1 MTRELRTKQVWLI
14 RSCETDWEL
23 QQRIRGRT
31 DLPIAPTGRERL
43 QASLD
48 ASIELDLIR
57 HATDEASLETA
68 RLLAKGLGVRR
79 RRLTTFLPPDLGVF
93 EGLTMEQASE
103 RFPSRARVWA
113 ENPIGLLPPE
123 GEPLNEV
130 LLRTARSLHRL
141 LLRGRTAR
149 LGIVAHPV
157 VIGCLRVLINRADSG
172 AYHALESAAPRLEPH
187 SLVPDLLDELE
198 HRIHSLCSG

>member
-1 MTRELRTKQVWLI
+1 MTRELRLKQLWLI

-23 QQRIRGRT
+23 QQRIRGCT

-79 RRLTTFLPPDLGVF
+79 RRLTTFLPPDLGLF
-93 EGLTMEQASE
+93 EGLTMEEASE
-103 RFPSRARVWA
+103 RFPSRARLWT
-113 ENPIGLLPPE
+113 EDPIALLPPE
-123 GEPLNEV
+123 GEALNQV
-130 LLRTARSLHRL
+130 LLRTARSLARL
-141 LLRGRTAR
+141 LSRGRTAH

-157 VIGCLRVLINRADSG
+157 VIGCLRVLLARADSA
-172 AYHALESAAPRLEPH
+172 AYHALESVAPRLEPH
-187 SLVPDLLDELE
+187 ALDPNLLDELQD
-198 HRIHSLCSG
+198 RIHSLSSG